1 MLYEH
6 EHAAGYVTPD
16 NISMSLTPL
25 KGNQYPQLHYLMVS
39 NLSSHDYK
47 DSLKCKL
54 SVCVH
59 KIRIVLSG
67 I

>member
-1 MLYEH
+1 MKRLYKEVLYEH
-6 EHAAGYVTPD
+6 VHAAGYVTPD

-25 KGNQYPQLHYLMVS
+25 KGNQY
-39 NLSSHDYK
+39 HDYK